1 MEQQKI
7 GKFIHDLRKGKE
19 LTQKQL
25 ADLVGVSD
33 KTISKWETGRGIPD
47 TAIMNELCQVL
58 GISINELLSGEKLSV
73 DNYNG
78 KAEEN
83 MVNLLKDTEQQ
94 KEKRKW
100 SIVNIVLNLLWVLLF
115 GFMLFSLGFGIGPS
129 NLMWFLDMP
138 SLYLIIGF
146 LILGL
151 GISGQMK
158 YFWYGIK
165 TAYVQKAAGY
175 EEKRELEKAEYA
187 LGFGVKILL
196 LTGVVTALIS
206 FVTIMVNLED
216 PSALGP
222 NLAVMILTVLYGI
235 VFSMVLMIFKARVH
249 NRIVE

>member
-7 GKFIHDLRKGKE
+7 GKFIHDLRKEKE

-25 ADLVGVSD
+25 AELVGVSD

-94 KEKRKW
+94 KEKQKW
-100 SIVNIVLNLLWVLLF
+100 SKVNIVLNLLWGLLLC
-115 GFMLFSLGFGIGPS
+115 FMVYILGMGGPDII
-129 NLMWFLDMP
+129 WFLDMP
-138 SLYLIIGF
+138 SLFLIVGF

-158 YFWYGIK
+158 YFWLGIK
-165 TAYVQKAAGY
+165 VSCVTDKGI
-175 EEKRELEKAEYA
+175 EKIQLEKAEYA
-187 LGFGVKILL
+187 LEFGIKIVI
-196 LTGVVTALIS
+196 LTGIIAALVS
-206 FVTIMVNLED
+206 FITIMGNLD
-216 PSALGP
+216 APSALGP

-235 VFSMVLMIFKARVH
+235 VFSMILMVFKARVH
-249 NRIVE
+249 NRIEG